1 MVYILFDDSSR
12 NNLLPLTF
20 TKPIADLRVGIMTIR
35 EKWETYL
42 KAKTYSLTE
51 DYLSEKYP
59 FNSSDETILIN
70 GSIIPNKELVKKI
83 KRLGKN
89 ESIVN
94 DKEEVIAQRIDTG
107 DFGSAPSQNSEN
119 TISHLYEGDCLKLNY
134 PWDIFTFNHQAIE
147 MDFDMAV
154 KQGHDQKLN
163 STNTIIGNGKLF
175 VDKSAVVNGAILNT
189 STGPIFIGK
198 NAEVMEGANI
208 RGPFALCEGGV
219 VKMGAKI
226 YGATTI
232 GTFSKVGGECNNVV
246 IGNYTNKAHDGFL
259 GNSVLGDWC
268 NIGADTNSSN
278 LKNTYDQVKAW
289 NYPDQTFIPTGLQF
303 CGLIMGDHSKCA
315 INTMFNT
322 GTVVGVNANIFGAG
336 FQRNFIASFSW
347 GGTAGFTHYDID
359 KAIEVAKQVF
369 KRRNIEFNSVEE
381 QILRHVYKLTKLN
394 RRH

>member
-175 VDKSAVVNGAILNT
+175 VDKSAVVNGVILNT

>member
-208 RGPFALCEGGV
+208 RGPFALCKGGV

>member
-35 EKWETYL
+35 EKRETYL

-107 DFGSAPSQNSEN
+107 DFGSAPSQNSES

>member
-119 TISHLYEGDCLKLNY
+119 TISHL
-134 PWDIFTFNHQAIE
+134 
-147 MDFDMAV
+147 
-154 KQGHDQKLN
+154 
-163 STNTIIGNGKLF
+163 
-175 VDKSAVVNGAILNT
+175 
-189 STGPIFIGK
+189 
-198 NAEVMEGANI
+198 
-208 RGPFALCEGGV
+208 
-219 VKMGAKI
+219 
-226 YGATTI
+226 
-232 GTFSKVGGECNNVV
+232 
-246 IGNYTNKAHDGFL
+246 
-259 GNSVLGDWC
+259 
-268 NIGADTNSSN
+268 
-278 LKNTYDQVKAW
+278 
-289 NYPDQTFIPTGLQF
+289 
-303 CGLIMGDHSKCA
+303 
-315 INTMFNT
+315 
-322 GTVVGVNANIFGAG
+322 
-336 FQRNFIASFSW
+336 
-347 GGTAGFTHYDID
+347 
-359 KAIEVAKQVF
+359 
-369 KRRNIEFNSVEE
+369 
-381 QILRHVYKLTKLN
+381 
-394 RRH
+394 

>member
-107 DFGSAPSQNSEN
+107 DFGSAPSQNSES
-119 TISHLYEGDCLKLNY
+119 TRSHLYEGDCLKLNY

>member
-107 DFGSAPSQNSEN
+107 DFGSAPSQNSES

-189 STGPIFIGK
+189 STGPIF
-198 NAEVMEGANI
+198 
-208 RGPFALCEGGV
+208 
-219 VKMGAKI
+219 
-226 YGATTI
+226 
-232 GTFSKVGGECNNVV
+232 
-246 IGNYTNKAHDGFL
+246 
-259 GNSVLGDWC
+259 
-268 NIGADTNSSN
+268 
-278 LKNTYDQVKAW
+278 
-289 NYPDQTFIPTGLQF
+289 
-303 CGLIMGDHSKCA
+303 
-315 INTMFNT
+315 
-322 GTVVGVNANIFGAG
+322 
-336 FQRNFIASFSW
+336 FQ
-347 GGTAGFTHYDID
+347 
-359 KAIEVAKQVF
+359 
-369 KRRNIEFNSVEE
+369 
-381 QILRHVYKLTKLN
+381 LLP
-394 RRH
+394 

>member
-107 DFGSAPSQNSEN
+107 DFGSAPSQISEN

>member
-1 MVYILFDDSSR
+1 
-12 NNLLPLTF
+12 
-20 TKPIADLRVGIMTIR
+20 
-35 EKWETYL
+35 
-42 KAKTYSLTE
+42 
-51 DYLSEKYP
+51 
-59 FNSSDETILIN
+59 
-70 GSIIPNKELVKKI
+70 
-83 KRLGKN
+83 
-89 ESIVN
+89 
-94 DKEEVIAQRIDTG
+94 
-107 DFGSAPSQNSEN
+107 
-119 TISHLYEGDCLKLNY
+119 
-134 PWDIFTFNHQAIE
+134 
-147 MDFDMAV
+147 
-154 KQGHDQKLN
+154 
-163 STNTIIGNGKLF
+163 
-175 VDKSAVVNGAILNT
+175 
-189 STGPIFIGK
+189 
-198 NAEVMEGANI
+198 
-208 RGPFALCEGGV
+208 
-219 VKMGAKI
+219 MGAKI

>member
-163 STNTIIGNGKLF
+163 STNTIIGNGNLF

>member
-107 DFGSAPSQNSEN
+107 DFGSAPSQNSES
-119 TISHLYEGDCLKLNY
+119 TTSHLYEGDCLKLNY